1 MHAFLKF
8 LNFIKFRQIIK
19 ELGMS
24 IVMQHLNLFRSLS
37 VDIEG
42 KFSGNFLYQ
51 NSLIVEDSLFNQPL
65 FTTFVFVKFQSSTV
79 FVGIVNLSTYCST
92 DLNQKIFIITIV
104 FFSFKNIW
112 NTFCLLFL
120 FVVEKYGHSKLRAI
134 FNSIWLTSTIV
145 PCQNINIII

>member
-65 FTTFVFVKFQSSTV
+65 FTTFVFVKFQSSTRTV

-92 DLNQKIFIITIV
+92 ALNQKI
-104 FFSFKNIW
+104 W
-112 NTFCLLFL
+112 Q
-120 FVVEKYGHSKLRAI
+120 H
-134 FNSIWLTSTIV
+134 
-145 PCQNINIII
+145 